1 MAANKIYT
9 GFSLEDDTIKIAR
22 ISVSGKIATLEKV
35 DKIKLVNPLKKNDGD
50 KDNGEEIFN
59 AFDEL
64 EDESIF
70 GIEDELDIEGDI
82 LADNDTDVDDEL
94 DDLDLGLDLDLD
106 DLDGEEDILAI
117 DDMAADVDS
126 ETAAS
131 NEVLVYN
138 ILTDLDSSKI
148 KMSVNIPSGAT
159 IFQILKD
166 LDFSSIK
173 KKDLKIIVDD
183 RLEALYGSPKGSDY
197 YSSTIRDDGS
207 LLLVSIDDDPQVL
220 QLIHKAESLYSGK
233 VTINEVLPDE
243 SLIIGLFRSNYEVDP
258 QSITALI
265 QYSEESCRVIFLK
278 GSDLLII
285 SPIIPEGS
293 SSRKFLNTVF
303 SKILFQLDTGE
314 VPNLD
319 RIILCNNHLGDTA
332 LEFFEDRFPDIEVSD
347 FIFNNEIFD
356 TNGFEPGVV
365 ASFTSAIS
373 LAWADAGFKKE
384 SYPDVSFLPSY
395 VKDRQKI
402 FKLQWHGFLLV
413 ALIIAVFPIT
423 NYFYIGN
430 SSTIDGLRDNVSS
443 RKAEIRVLENT
454 VQEYNRISSELEA
467 IQTRLILLDE
477 LSEGTLRWSV
487 NLDLINKGIDNID
500 SIWIT
505 NFTDAGESG
514 IDLNGIAL
522 YRNRIPMIADIF
534 GKAVLKDVERTLIR
548 DREVFSF
555 TYTISEVVANKERY
569 TPESAKGLK
578 EVLGG
583 NQ

>member
-22 ISVSGKIATLEKV
+22 ISVSGKVATLEKV
-35 DKIKLVNPLKKNDGD
+35 DKIKLVNPLKKNDSD
-50 KDNGEEIFN
+50 KDDGEEIFN

-70 GIEDELDIEGDI
+70 GIEEDQEIEGDI
-82 LADNDTDVDDEL
+82 LAGNDEDLDVEDEL

-106 DLDGEEDILAI
+106 DEENIMDI
-117 DDMAADVDS
+117 DDMASDIDS

-148 KMSVNIPSGAT
+148 RMSVNIPSGST

-183 RLEALYGSPKGSDY
+183 RLEALYGSPKGADY

-220 QLIHKAESLYSGK
+220 QLIHKAESIYSGK

-243 SLIIGLFRSNYEVDP
+243 SLIIGLFRSNYEVDAE
-258 QSITALI
+258 SITALI

-347 FIFNNEIFD
+347 FIFNDEIFD
-356 TNGFEPGVV
+356 TNGFEPGVI

-384 SYPDVSFLPSY
+384 SYPDISFLPSY

-402 FKLQWHGFLLV
+402 FKLQWHGFILV
-413 ALIIAVFPIT
+413 ALIISVFPIT

-430 SSTIDGLRDNVSS
+430 STNIDGLRDNVSS

-467 IQTRLILLDE
+467 IQTRLVLLDE

-487 NLDLINKGIDNID
+487 NLDLMNKGIDNID
-500 SIWIT
+500 SIWLT
-505 NFTDAGESG
+505 NFTDTGESG
-514 IDLNGIAL
+514 IDVNGIAL
-522 YRNRIPMIADIF
+522 YRNRIPMIADMF
-534 GKAVLKDVERTLIR
+534 HKAVLKDVERTLIR

-555 TYTISEVVANKERY
+555 TYTISDVVADEQRY
-569 TPESAKGLK
+569 TPESSKGLK

>member
-22 ISVSGKIATLEKV
+22 ISVSGKVATLEKV
-35 DKIKLVNPLKKNDGD
+35 DKIKLVNPLKKNDSD
-50 KDNGEEIFN
+50 KDDGEEIFN

-70 GIEDELDIEGDI
+70 GIEEDQDIEGDI
-82 LADNDTDVDDEL
+82 LAGNDEDVDVEDEL

-106 DLDGEEDILAI
+106 DEENIMDI
-117 DDMAADVDS
+117 DDMASDIDS

-148 KMSVNIPSGAT
+148 RMSVNIPSGST

-183 RLEALYGSPKGSDY
+183 RLEALYGSPKGADY

-220 QLIHKAESLYSGK
+220 QLIHKAESIYSGK

-243 SLIIGLFRSNYEVDP
+243 SLIIGLFRSNYEVDAE
-258 QSITALI
+258 SITALI

-303 SKILFQLDTGE
+303 SKILFQLETGE

-347 FIFNNEIFD
+347 FIFNDEIFD
-356 TNGFEPGVV
+356 TNGFEPGVI

-384 SYPDVSFLPSY
+384 SYPDISFLPSY

-402 FKLQWHGFLLV
+402 FKLQWHGFILV
-413 ALIIAVFPIT
+413 ALIISVFPIT

-430 SSTIDGLRDNVSS
+430 STNIDGLRDNVSS

-467 IQTRLILLDE
+467 IQTRLVLLDE

-487 NLDLINKGIDNID
+487 DLDLMNKGIDNID
-500 SIWIT
+500 SIWLT
-505 NFTDAGESG
+505 NFTDTGESG
-514 IDLNGIAL
+514 IDVNGIAL
-522 YRNRIPMIADIF
+522 YRNRIPMIADMF
-534 GKAVLKDVERTLIR
+534 HKAVLKDVERTLIR

-555 TYTISEVVANKERY
+555 TYTISDVVADEQRY
-569 TPESAKGLK
+569 TPESSKGLK

>member
-22 ISVSGKIATLEKV
+22 ISVSGKVATLEKV
-35 DKIKLVNPLKKNDGD
+35 DKIKLVNPLKKNDSD
-50 KDNGEEIFN
+50 KDDGEEIFN

-70 GIEDELDIEGDI
+70 GIEEDQDIEGDI
-82 LADNDTDVDDEL
+82 LAGNDEDLDVEDEL

-106 DLDGEEDILAI
+106 DEENIMDI
-117 DDMAADVDS
+117 DDMASDIDS
-126 ETAAS
+126 ETAAR

-148 KMSVNIPSGAT
+148 RMSVNIPSGST

-183 RLEALYGSPKGSDY
+183 RLEALYGSPKGADY

-220 QLIHKAESLYSGK
+220 QLIHKAESIYRGK

-243 SLIIGLFRSNYEVDP
+243 SLIIGLFRSNYEVDAE
-258 QSITALI
+258 SITALI

-347 FIFNNEIFD
+347 FIFNDEIFD
-356 TNGFEPGVV
+356 TNGFEPGVI

-384 SYPDVSFLPSY
+384 SYPDISFLPSY

-402 FKLQWHGFLLV
+402 FKLQWHGFILV
-413 ALIIAVFPIT
+413 ALIISVFPIT

-430 SSTIDGLRDNVSS
+430 STNIDGLRDNVSS

-467 IQTRLILLDE
+467 IQTRLVLLDE

-487 NLDLINKGIDNID
+487 NLDLMNKGIDNID
-500 SIWIT
+500 SIWLT
-505 NFTDAGESG
+505 NFTDTGESG
-514 IDLNGIAL
+514 IDVNGIAL
-522 YRNRIPMIADIF
+522 YRNRIPMIADMF
-534 GKAVLKDVERTLIR
+534 HKAVLKDVERTLIR

-555 TYTISEVVANKERY
+555 TYTISDVVADEQRY
-569 TPESAKGLK
+569 TPESSKGLK

>member
-22 ISVSGKIATLEKV
+22 ISVSGKVATLEKV
-35 DKIKLVNPLKKNDGD
+35 DKIKLVNPLKKNDSD
-50 KDNGEEIFN
+50 KDDGEEIFN

-70 GIEDELDIEGDI
+70 GIEEDQDIEGDI
-82 LADNDTDVDDEL
+82 LAGNDEDLDVEDEL

-106 DLDGEEDILAI
+106 DEENIMDI
-117 DDMAADVDS
+117 DDMASDIDS
-126 ETAAS
+126 EKAAS

-148 KMSVNIPSGAT
+148 RMSVNIPSGST

-183 RLEALYGSPKGSDY
+183 RLEALYGSPKGADY

-220 QLIHKAESLYSGK
+220 QLIHKAESIYRGK

-243 SLIIGLFRSNYEVDP
+243 SLIIGLFRSNYEVDAE
-258 QSITALI
+258 SITALI

-347 FIFNNEIFD
+347 FIFNDEIFD
-356 TNGFEPGVV
+356 TNGFEPGVI

-384 SYPDVSFLPSY
+384 SYPDISFLPSY

-402 FKLQWHGFLLV
+402 FKLQWHGFILV
-413 ALIIAVFPIT
+413 ALIISVFPIT

-430 SSTIDGLRDNVSS
+430 STNIDGLRDNVSS

-467 IQTRLILLDE
+467 IQTRLVLLDE

-487 NLDLINKGIDNID
+487 NLDLMNKGIDNID
-500 SIWIT
+500 SIWLT
-505 NFTDAGESG
+505 NFTDTGESG
-514 IDLNGIAL
+514 IDVNGIAL
-522 YRNRIPMIADIF
+522 YRNRIPMIADMF
-534 GKAVLKDVERTLIR
+534 HKAVLKDVERTLIR

-555 TYTISEVVANKERY
+555 TYTISDVVADEQRY
-569 TPESAKGLK
+569 TPESSKGLK

>member
-22 ISVSGKIATLEKV
+22 ISVSGKVATLEKV
-35 DKIKLVNPLKKNDGD
+35 DKIKLVNPLKKNDSD
-50 KDNGEEIFN
+50 KDDGEEIFN

-70 GIEDELDIEGDI
+70 GIEEDQDIEGDI
-82 LADNDTDVDDEL
+82 LAGNDEDVDVEDEL

-106 DLDGEEDILAI
+106 DEENIMDI
-117 DDMAADVDS
+117 DDMASDIDS

-148 KMSVNIPSGAT
+148 RMSVNIPSGST

-183 RLEALYGSPKGSDY
+183 RLEALYGSPKGADY

-220 QLIHKAESLYSGK
+220 QLIHKAESIYSGK

-243 SLIIGLFRSNYEVDP
+243 SLIIGLFRSNYEVDAE
-258 QSITALI
+258 SITALI

-347 FIFNNEIFD
+347 FIFNDEIFD
-356 TNGFEPGVV
+356 TNGFEPGVI

-384 SYPDVSFLPSY
+384 SYPDISFLPSY

-402 FKLQWHGFLLV
+402 FKLQWHGFILV
-413 ALIIAVFPIT
+413 ALIISVFPIT

-430 SSTIDGLRDNVSS
+430 STNIDGLRDNVSS

-487 NLDLINKGIDNID
+487 NLDLMNKGIDNID
-500 SIWIT
+500 SIWLT
-505 NFTDAGESG
+505 NFTDTGESG
-514 IDLNGIAL
+514 IDVNGIAL
-522 YRNRIPMIADIF
+522 YRNRIPMIADMF
-534 GKAVLKDVERTLIR
+534 HKAVLKDVERTLIR

-555 TYTISEVVANKERY
+555 TYTISDVVADEQRY
-569 TPESAKGLK
+569 TPESSKGLK

>member
-22 ISVSGKIATLEKV
+22 ISVSGKVATLEKV
-35 DKIKLVNPLKKNDGD
+35 DKIKLVNPLKKNDSD
-50 KDNGEEIFN
+50 KDDGEEIFN

-70 GIEDELDIEGDI
+70 GIEEDQDIEGDI
-82 LADNDTDVDDEL
+82 LAGNDEDVDVEDEL

-106 DLDGEEDILAI
+106 DEENIMDI
-117 DDMAADVDS
+117 DDMASDIDS

-148 KMSVNIPSGAT
+148 RMSVNIPSGST

-183 RLEALYGSPKGSDY
+183 RLEALYGSPKGADY

-220 QLIHKAESLYSGK
+220 QLIHKAESIYSGK

-243 SLIIGLFRSNYEVDP
+243 SLIIGLFRSNYEVDAE
-258 QSITALI
+258 SITALI

-347 FIFNNEIFD
+347 FIFNDEIFD
-356 TNGFEPGVV
+356 TNGFEPGVI

-384 SYPDVSFLPSY
+384 SYPDISFLPSY

-402 FKLQWHGFLLV
+402 FKLQWHGFILV
-413 ALIIAVFPIT
+413 ALIISVFPIT

-430 SSTIDGLRDNVSS
+430 STNIDGLRDNVSS
-443 RKAEIRVLENT
+443 IKAEIRVLENT

-467 IQTRLILLDE
+467 IQTRLVLLDE

-487 NLDLINKGIDNID
+487 NLDLMNKGIDNID
-500 SIWIT
+500 SIWLT
-505 NFTDAGESG
+505 NFTDTGESG
-514 IDLNGIAL
+514 IDVNGIAL
-522 YRNRIPMIADIF
+522 YRNRIPMIADMF
-534 GKAVLKDVERTLIR
+534 HKAVLKDVERTLIR

-555 TYTISEVVANKERY
+555 TYTISDVVADEQRY
-569 TPESAKGLK
+569 TPESSKGLK

>member
-1 MAANKIYT
+1 
-9 GFSLEDDTIKIAR
+9 SLEDDTIKIAR
-22 ISVSGKIATLEKV
+22 ISVSGKVATLEKV
-35 DKIKLVNPLKKNDGD
+35 DKIKLVNPLKKNDSD
-50 KDNGEEIFN
+50 KDDGEEIFN

-70 GIEDELDIEGDI
+70 GIEEDQEIEGDI
-82 LADNDTDVDDEL
+82 LAGNDEDLDVEDEL

-106 DLDGEEDILAI
+106 DEENIMDI
-117 DDMAADVDS
+117 DDMASDIDS

-148 KMSVNIPSGAT
+148 RMSVNIPSGST

-183 RLEALYGSPKGSDY
+183 RLEALYGSPKGADY

-220 QLIHKAESLYSGK
+220 QLIHKAESIYSGK

-243 SLIIGLFRSNYEVDP
+243 SLIIGLFRSNYEVDAE
-258 QSITALI
+258 SITALI

-347 FIFNNEIFD
+347 FIFNDEIFD
-356 TNGFEPGVV
+356 TNGFEPGVI

-384 SYPDVSFLPSY
+384 SYPDISFLPSY

-402 FKLQWHGFLLV
+402 FKLQWHGFILV
-413 ALIIAVFPIT
+413 ALIISVFPIT

-430 SSTIDGLRDNVSS
+430 STNIDGLRDNVSS

-467 IQTRLILLDE
+467 IQTRLVLLDE

-487 NLDLINKGIDNID
+487 NLDLMNKGIDNID
-500 SIWIT
+500 SIWLT
-505 NFTDAGESG
+505 NFTDTGESG
-514 IDLNGIAL
+514 IDVNGIAL
-522 YRNRIPMIADIF
+522 YRNRIPMIADMF
-534 GKAVLKDVERTLIR
+534 HKAVLKDVERTLIR

-555 TYTISEVVANKERY
+555 TYTISDVVADEQRY
-569 TPESAKGLK
+569 TPESSKGLK

>member
-22 ISVSGKIATLEKV
+22 ISVSGKVATLEKV
-35 DKIKLVNPLKKNDGD
+35 DKIKLVNPLKKNDSD
-50 KDNGEEIFN
+50 KDDGEEIFN

-70 GIEDELDIEGDI
+70 GIEEDQDIEGDI
-82 LADNDTDVDDEL
+82 LAGNDEDLDVEDEL

-106 DLDGEEDILAI
+106 DEENIMDI
-117 DDMAADVDS
+117 DDMASDIDS

-148 KMSVNIPSGAT
+148 RMSVNIPSGST

-183 RLEALYGSPKGSDY
+183 RLEALYGSPKGADY

-220 QLIHKAESLYSGK
+220 QLIHKAESIYRGK

-243 SLIIGLFRSNYEVDP
+243 SLIIGLFRSNYEVDAE
-258 QSITALI
+258 SITALI

-347 FIFNNEIFD
+347 FIFNDEIFD
-356 TNGFEPGVV
+356 TNGFEPGVI

-384 SYPDVSFLPSY
+384 SYPDISFLPSY

-402 FKLQWHGFLLV
+402 FKLQWHGFILV
-413 ALIIAVFPIT
+413 ALIISVFPIT

-430 SSTIDGLRDNVSS
+430 STNIDGLRDNVSS

-467 IQTRLILLDE
+467 IQTRLVLLDE

-487 NLDLINKGIDNID
+487 NLDLMNKGIDNID
-500 SIWIT
+500 SIWLT
-505 NFTDAGESG
+505 NFTDTGESG
-514 IDLNGIAL
+514 IDVNGIAL
-522 YRNRIPMIADIF
+522 YRNRIPMIADMF
-534 GKAVLKDVERTLIR
+534 HKAVLKDVERTLIR

-555 TYTISEVVANKERY
+555 TYTISDVVADEQRY
-569 TPESAKGLK
+569 TPESSKGLK

>member
-22 ISVSGKIATLEKV
+22 ISVSGKVATLEKV
-35 DKIKLVNPLKKNDGD
+35 DKIKLVNPLKKNDSD
-50 KDNGEEIFN
+50 KDDGEEIFN

-70 GIEDELDIEGDI
+70 GIEEDQDIEGDI
-82 LADNDTDVDDEL
+82 LAGNDEDVDVEDEL

-106 DLDGEEDILAI
+106 DEENIMDI
-117 DDMAADVDS
+117 DDMASDIDS

-148 KMSVNIPSGAT
+148 RMSVNIPSGST

-183 RLEALYGSPKGSDY
+183 RLEALYGSPKGADY

-220 QLIHKAESLYSGK
+220 QLIHKAESIYSGK

-243 SLIIGLFRSNYEVDP
+243 SLIIGLFRSNYEVDAE
-258 QSITALI
+258 SITALI

-347 FIFNNEIFD
+347 FIFNDEIFD
-356 TNGFEPGVV
+356 TNGFEPGVI

-384 SYPDVSFLPSY
+384 SYPDISFLPSY

-402 FKLQWHGFLLV
+402 FKLQWHGFILV
-413 ALIIAVFPIT
+413 ALIISVFPIT

-430 SSTIDGLRDNVSS
+430 STNIDGLRDNVSS

-467 IQTRLILLDE
+467 IQTRLVLLDE

-487 NLDLINKGIDNID
+487 NLDLMNKGIDNID
-500 SIWIT
+500 SIWLT
-505 NFTDAGESG
+505 NFTDTGESG
-514 IDLNGIAL
+514 IDVNGIAL
-522 YRNRIPMIADIF
+522 YRNRIPMIADMF
-534 GKAVLKDVERTLIR
+534 HKAVLKDVERTLIR

-555 TYTISEVVANKERY
+555 TYTISDVVADEQRY
-569 TPESAKGLK
+569 TPESSKGLK

>member
-22 ISVSGKIATLEKV
+22 ISVSGKVATLEKV
-35 DKIKLVNPLKKNDGD
+35 DKIKLVNPLKKNDSD
-50 KDNGEEIFN
+50 KDDGEEIFN

-70 GIEDELDIEGDI
+70 GIEEDQDIEGDI
-82 LADNDTDVDDEL
+82 LAGNDEDLDVEDEL

-106 DLDGEEDILAI
+106 DEENIMDI
-117 DDMAADVDS
+117 DDMASDIDS

-148 KMSVNIPSGAT
+148 RMSVNIPSGST

-183 RLEALYGSPKGSDY
+183 RLEALYGSPKGADY

-220 QLIHKAESLYSGK
+220 QLIHKAESIYSGK

-243 SLIIGLFRSNYEVDP
+243 SLIIGLFRSNYEVDAE
-258 QSITALI
+258 SITALI

-347 FIFNNEIFD
+347 FIFNDEIFD
-356 TNGFEPGVV
+356 TNGFEPGVI

-384 SYPDVSFLPSY
+384 SYPDISFLPSY

-402 FKLQWHGFLLV
+402 FKLQWHGFILV
-413 ALIIAVFPIT
+413 ALIISVFPIT

-430 SSTIDGLRDNVSS
+430 STNIDGLRDNVSS

-467 IQTRLILLDE
+467 IQTRLVLLDE

-487 NLDLINKGIDNID
+487 NLDLMNKGIDNID
-500 SIWIT
+500 SIWLT
-505 NFTDAGESG
+505 NFTDTGESG
-514 IDLNGIAL
+514 IDVNGIAL
-522 YRNRIPMIADIF
+522 YRNRIPMIADMF
-534 GKAVLKDVERTLIR
+534 HKAVLKDVERTLIR

-555 TYTISEVVANKERY
+555 TYTISDVVADEQRY
-569 TPESAKGLK
+569 TPESSKGLK